1 MNGALAHKLP
11 QFIRQMTMYID
22 STVSRDMILNAIKSN
37 VVEAHS
43 QFSDF
48 VMTQYGDNT
57 PSKIDLKLP
66 SELAK
71 FLDVS

>member
-1 MNGALAHKLP
+1 MLTQAFNGQPEEVFLWDDGDGDQNA
-11 QFIRQMTMYID
+11 
-22 STVSRDMILNAIKSN
+22 VILNAIKSN